1 MNYNSKLIEAVLLLT
16 LQNCCFVIT
25 QPYVG
30 AAAMHMHNAYD
41 WEE

>member
-1 MNYNSKLIEAVLLLT
+1 MNSNFKLIEAVLLLN

-25 QPYVG
+25 QPHVG
-30 AAAMHMHNAYD
+30 AAAMHNAHD

>member
-25 QPYVG
+25 QPHVG
-30 AAAMHMHNAYD
+30 AAAMHNAHD